1 MEDPQ
6 MGGLNSR
13 NGLSLSSRDE
23 IAGQGVSRAAFPPK
37 PWEKECCLARGAARA
52 PWLEDTSF

>member
-13 NGLSLSSRDE
+13 NVLSHSPEGAKFKVKVLADL
-23 IAGQGVSRAAFPPK
+23 VPV
-37 PWEKECCLARGAARA
+37 PW
-52 PWLEDTSF
+52 